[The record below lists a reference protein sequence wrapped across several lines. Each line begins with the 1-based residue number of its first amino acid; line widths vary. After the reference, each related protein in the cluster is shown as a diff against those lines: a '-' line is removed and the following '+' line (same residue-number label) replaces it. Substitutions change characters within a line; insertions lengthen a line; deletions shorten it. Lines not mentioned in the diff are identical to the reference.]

1 MEYEVK
7 VTTEYKDS
15 SLGKNVTKTNVE
27 TVKGLSDKGLKKY
40 LKDVLDVTI
49 RPGGKVYR
57 PEQKDVEENYSK
69 FGFLTITTRQIKKDT
84 LRYQVAYDCY
94 VETLDSVRLLKIS
107 DSYVTVF
114 QPFDI
119 SIEIKRVC

>member
-7 VTTEYKDS
+7 VTTEYKDP
-15 SLGKNVTKTNVE
+15 SLGKNVMKTNVE
-27 TVKGLSDKGLKKY
+27 TIKGLSEKGLKKY

-57 PEQKDVEENYSK
+57 PEQKDVEENYCK
-69 FGFLTITTRQIKKDT
+69 FGFLTITRQIKKDT
-84 LRYQVAYDCY
+84 LRYQASYDCY
-94 VETLDSVRLLKIS
+94 METLDSVRLLKIS